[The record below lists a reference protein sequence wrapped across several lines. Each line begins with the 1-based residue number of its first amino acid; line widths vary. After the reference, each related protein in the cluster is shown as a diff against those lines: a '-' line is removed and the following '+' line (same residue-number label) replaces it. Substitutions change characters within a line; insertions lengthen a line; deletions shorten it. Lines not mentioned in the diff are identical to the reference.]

1 MPDCRGGLRSGPDS
15 GERGPS
21 TSDKLAQRNLAF
33 VNVPNPGVDPSRV
46 APQTFEVRRSPVTLL
61 DDNRPDELM
70 IRWGSTPD
78 GSTATFFLPGAN
90 AAEVMDW
97 AGKLYTTHSISM
109 LDAHT
114 VQTPAGGVTFL
125 PIPQGS
131 GPNFAGLMSVNLPTG
146 IRKGQQFD
154 VLVDRSPAR
163 ITRMSSST
171 SPSVRLAPRHSRG
184 GGRWELFR

>member
-1 MPDCRGGLRSGPDS
+1 RMVGGNPANIPNGPFSSFSPLVSIQQLVRSQHQCLIAEVAFDPDTIPANAD
-15 GERGPS
+15 PS

-114 VQTPAGGVTFL
+114 VQT
-125 PIPQGS
+125 
-131 GPNFAGLMSVNLPTG
+131 
-146 IRKGQQFD
+146 
-154 VLVDRSPAR
+154 
-163 ITRMSSST
+163 
-171 SPSVRLAPRHSRG
+171 
-184 GGRWELFR
+184 